1 MKKII
6 SLLVAFV
13 CLWSILL
20 PVHEADAAAKINSWD
35 LVDSSKH
42 LDYSGNSKYMSF
54 IRSGANTWNAYKKG
68 VIRPA
73 SGANKSDVYCS
84 DISANN
90 NINATTYSNGKI
102 TFNKKNMDKKNNAG
116 KQNVATHEL
125 GHGLRLGHNASS
137 DVMYQYST
145 SKTTLSTN
153 DKQSYDAAYKKY

>member
-1 MKKII
+1 
-6 SLLVAFV
+6 
-13 CLWSILL
+13 
-20 PVHEADAAAKINSWD
+20 
-35 LVDSSKH
+35 
-42 LDYSGNSKYMSF
+42 
-54 IRSGANTWNAYKKG
+54 AYKKG

>member
-1 MKKII
+1 MKKVL
-6 SLLVAFV
+6 SLLLVFICV
-13 CLWSILL
+13 WSMVI
-20 PVHEADAAAKINSWD
+20 PSVEASAAAKIITWD

-73 SGANKSDVYCS
+73 SAQNKSDVYCS
-84 DISANN
+84 DVSVNN
-90 NINATTYSNGKI
+90 NVNATTYGNGKI

-125 GHGLRLGHNASS
+125 GHGLRLAHNTSS

-153 DKQSYDAAYKKY
+153 DKRSYDAAYKKY

>member
-1 MKKII
+1 
-6 SLLVAFV
+6 LVAFICV
-13 CLWSILL
+13 WSMVM
-20 PVHEADAAAKINSWD
+20 PSVEASAAAKIITWD

-73 SGANKSDVYCS
+73 SAQNKSDVYCS
-84 DISANN
+84 DVSVNN
-90 NINATTYSNGKI
+90 NVNATTYSNGKI

-125 GHGLRLGHNASS
+125 GHGLRLAHNASS

-145 SKTTLSTN
+145 SKTSLSTN
-153 DKQSYDAAYKKY
+153 DKISYDAAYKKY